1 MVAWSVLA
9 TLGCNNYDL
18 YRRAGYEQASFSNS
32 ADILFVIDD
41 SPSMTDEAESLAL
54 NIDTFIDILASE
66 EGAEAVTETLSDAV
80 DNYVTYV
87 YDRGRF
93 LDYQLGVTTTSV
105 QESDLPGDA
114 GKLAG
119 LYRILQKGEPDLAEK
134 FIENVVCE
142 GTCWKYCADGETE
155 DCVDYGSYDPDD
167 LQEIT
172 VEFLDDTCGVGE
184 WRSSTECGAGTE
196 EGLEGALLAMC
207 RAVEDPP
214 EFCYDAVSPFSE
226 STVGSN
232 EGFIR
237 EDSTVIVVIVTDEG
251 DYSRRMAIG
260 DTSAEGYTELFDQ
273 FGVRYRIVVIG
284 PHYDKDAGDASCNE
298 GAELWSVER
307 YQNVAAATGGFYNY
321 ITEPND
327 AGDCV
332 DSDFSQ
338 HLTDLGELLA
348 NLTSIFP
355 LQSIPDVATIS
366 VLVDEIEMA
375 PAEVVA
381 TAEDGTVT
389 YGTGWYYDSGLNA
402 VVFTEDAIPDYN
414 EDVRI
419 YYQPLEGQPRTLPF

>member
-1 MVAWSVLA
+1 MVAWSLLA
-9 TLGCNNYDL
+9 TLACNNYDL
-18 YRRAGYEQASFSNS
+18 YRRAGYEQATFSNT
-32 ADILFVIDD
+32 ADVLFVIDD

-54 NIDTFIDILASE
+54 NIDTFIALLASE
-66 EGAEAVTETLSDAV
+66 DGAEAKTDTLSEAV
-80 DNYVTYV
+80 DNYLTYV

-114 GKLAG
+114 GKLVG
-119 LYRILQKGEPDLAEK
+119 LYKILQKGEPDLAEK
-134 FIENVVCE
+134 FIENIVCE
-142 GTCWKYCADGETE
+142 GTCWKYCADGEVD

-167 LQEIT
+167 LKAIT
-172 VEFLDDTCGVGE
+172 VEYLDDTCGVSA

-207 RAVEDPP
+207 RAVESPP
-214 EFCYDAVSPFSE
+214 DFCYDAIAPFSE
-226 STVGSN
+226 SNEGTN

-237 EDSTVIVVIVTDEG
+237 DDSTVIIVIVSDEG

-260 DTSAEGYTELFDQ
+260 DTAAAGYTDLFDQ
-273 FGVRYRIVVIG
+273 FNVRYRIVVIG

-307 YQNVAAATGGFYNY
+307 YQNVAAASGGFYNY
-321 ITEPND
+321 ITEPD
-327 AGDCV
+327 GDDCV

-348 NLTSIFP
+348 NLQSVFP
-355 LQSIPDVATIS
+355 LQSIPDVGTIS
-366 VLVDEIEMA
+366 VLVDGIEMT
-375 PAEVVA
+375 PSEITA

-389 YGTGWYYDSGLNA
+389 YGTGWYYDSGQNA

-419 YYQPLEGQPRTLPF
+419 YYQPLEGQPRSLPF